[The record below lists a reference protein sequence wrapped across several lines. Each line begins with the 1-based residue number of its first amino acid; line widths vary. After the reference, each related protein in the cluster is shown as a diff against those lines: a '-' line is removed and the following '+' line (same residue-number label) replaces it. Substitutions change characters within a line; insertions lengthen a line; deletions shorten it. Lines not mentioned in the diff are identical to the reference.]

1 MKVGLFFSGE
11 ESEDVTRIL
20 REIGALNVHASA
32 YRMSDSWETLSGT
45 EIEYNFASI
54 THCTV
59 YVTSDCIDRTW
70 LRFVSGYCMGRA
82 VPTVL
87 YLGAAL
93 DEIIPPFLDS
103 FPRLDTSQALQ
114 RHLKREKHVHDATV
128 RIENARGE
136 LSAAGIAVTEEEF
149 GRTVAEGNSTAV
161 EHFLHT
167 GLSPNSTDARGVPL
181 LTLAIRNRQ
190 YQLILRLLEAGASP
204 NAVSADRGNSALS
217 EAAVIGDQEMVETLI
232 KAGADLN
239 VQSKNGQTA
248 LMMAIGEGYT
258 EIARFLL
265 DNGAKTDAVDQLGMT
280 AYKYAKLFKHHEIA
294 ELMFQGEDS

>member
-11 ESEDVTRIL
+11 ESEGVRRTL
-20 REIGALNVHASA
+20 REIGALHVHASA

-54 THCTV
+54 THCTL
-59 YVTSDCIDRTW
+59 YVTSDCIDRSW
-70 LRFVSGYCMGRA
+70 LRFVSGYCVGRA

-87 YLGAAL
+87 YLGAAP
-93 DEIIPPFLDS
+93 DRIPPFLDS
-103 FPRLDTSQALQ
+103 FPRLDTAQALQ
-114 RHLKREKHVHDATV
+114 RHLKREKHVHEATL
-128 RIENARGE
+128 RIENARAE
-136 LSAAGIAVTEEEF
+136 LAAAGIAVTEEEF
-149 GRTVAEGNSTAV
+149 GRNVAEGNSSAV

-167 GLSPNSTDARGVPL
+167 GFSPDSTDGRGVPL

-204 NAVSADRGNSALS
+204 DAVSGDRGNSALA
-217 EAAVIGDQEMVETLI
+217 EAAVLGDQEMVETLI

-239 VQSKNGQTA
+239 IQSKNGQTA

-258 EIARFLL
+258 GIARLLL

-280 AYKYAKLFKHHEIA
+280 AYKYAKLFKHNEIA
-294 ELMFQGEDS
+294 ELLFQGEDA